1 MLNLNEFVL
10 DDVKES
16 NFLEESH
23 RRCVAYGI
31 SEDQVISKKIIEG
44 DELNQR
50 LLKKKDLIIAAKP
63 FIDKLYDFVKGS
75 DFFTM
80 LTDEEGCILMVT
92 GDDLI
97 LEKARRYKMIPGAYM
112 SEDCIGTNAMGTSI
126 AENRPVQISGKEHF
140 IKAYHMWTCSGAPIH
155 DVEGNI
161 IGSLDLTGNCD
172 AVHSHTL
179 GMVVSAVTAIES
191 IMSLNKKNRLLKD
204 SNVLIESLFNSIK
217 EGIVHVDLNGDVLSS
232 NDQACKM
239 FGYQKGVFEALNIR
253 SLVTDWEKVQ
263 HDILTMDDYQ
273 NEDVIIQAR
282 TNKLYFN
289 LNAYKVNEGKEVH
302 GIILMFNDIKKVRKL
317 AHKIYGRKAV
327 YTFDKII
334 GCTPKMLDLIAFGK
348 KVADSRSTVL
358 ITGESGCG
366 KEIFAQAIHN
376 YSRRAK
382 EAFVAINCG
391 AIPRNLME
399 SEFFGYDDGAFTGA
413 KRGGQVGKFEV
424 ADGGTIFLDEI
435 GEMPLEMQTKLLRS
449 IEESTIVR
457 VGGSREITVD
467 VRIIAATNKNLKDEV
482 RKGNFRQDLYYRL
495 YVIPMEIMPLR
506 ERPEDIPL
514 LVEYFMQKIA
524 YRINKKPLLITEHEM
539 DLLKGYS
546 WPGNVREL
554 ENFIELAINK
564 ERLPVEF
571 LKPENILED
580 FKDKNVE
587 MVSLKF
593 IEKEHIE
600 RVLHNQGHN
609 ISNTAKVLGIGRNTL
624 YRKLNEYLIEYE
636 RV

>member
-1 MLNLNEFVL
+1 MHNLKAFEISN
-10 DDVKES
+10 VKEEDFIES
-16 NFLEESH
+16 SH
-23 RRCVAYGI
+23 RRCIDYGI
-31 SEDQVISKKIIEG
+31 SENQIISKKVIKG

-50 LLKKKDLIIAAKP
+50 LLDKKDLIIAAKP

-97 LEKARRYKMIPGAYM
+97 LEKAKGYMMIPGAYM
-112 SEDCIGTNAMGTSI
+112 SENCIGTNAMGTAI

-140 IKAYHMWTCSGAPIH
+140 IKAYHTWTCSGAPIH
-155 DVEGNI
+155 DDQGHI
-161 IGSLDLTGNCD
+161 IGSLDLTGNCNS
-172 AVHSHTL
+172 VHSHTL
-179 GMVVSAVTAIES
+179 GMVVAAVTAIES

-204 SNVLIESLFNSIK
+204 SNVLIESLFDSIK
-217 EGIVHVDLNGDVLSS
+217 EGIVYVDLKGDILSS
-232 NDQACKM
+232 NYQACKM
-239 FGYQKGVFEALNIR
+239 FGYQKSVFEALNLR
-253 SLVTDWEKVQ
+253 ALVANWEKLQ
-263 HDILTMDDYQ
+263 YDILNMEDFH
-273 NEDVIIQAR
+273 NEDVMIQAR

-317 AHKIYGRKAV
+317 ANKIYGRKAI

-334 GCTPKMLDLIAFGK
+334 GKTPKMLELIAFGK
-348 KVADSRSTVL
+348 KVADSKSTIL

-366 KEIFAQAIHN
+366 KEVFAQAIHN
-376 YSRRAK
+376 HGRRQK

-399 SEFFGYDDGAFTGA
+399 SEFFGYDEGAFTGA

-449 IEESTIVR
+449 IEEGTIVR
-457 VGGSREITVD
+457 VGGSKEIPVD
-467 VRIIAATNKNLKDEV
+467 VRIIAATNKNLKEEV
-482 RKGNFRQDLYYRL
+482 KKGNFRQDLYYRL
-495 YVIPMEIMPLR
+495 YVIPLEILPLR
-506 ERPEDIPL
+506 DRIDDIPL
-514 LVEYFMQKIA
+514 LTEYFMEKIS
-524 YRINKKPLLITEHEM
+524 YRINKKPLPISEREM
-539 DLLKGYS
+539 DLIKGYS

-564 ERLPVEF
+564 ERFPLEL
-571 LKPENILED
+571 LKSENKFKVSESENI
-580 FKDKNVE
+580 E
-587 MVSLKF
+587 MVSLKVL
-593 IEKEHIE
+593 EKEHIE
-600 RVLHNQGHN
+600 RVLINEAYN
-609 ISNTAKVLGIGRNTL
+609 ISNTAKILGIGRNTL
-624 YRKLNEYLIEYE
+624 YRKLDQYVIDYKKI
-636 RV
+636 